1 MQFDFVYR
9 VYQIYKQN
17 YSDKNKLIGIS
28 FGQDSIS
35 LLFILFYIQEI
46 LNKST
51 HLLHCN
57 HFYQTNNF
65 YILREG
71 FKISYLLNSNLII
84 SCPISNLETETNQRA
99 WRHRIFKR
107 SINMLNLNSI
117 YLGHTKTDKIETF
130 LFNLFRGGSLTN
142 LTNFTEKNTYFDH
155 ECFKTSNNNLFLKV
169 NPYLEIN
176 LYRPLINSS
185 RQTIKNLI
193 KNNNIPNLIDYSNFD
208 TKFNRNKIRLLL
220 LPLLKVYFNTN
231 IEEQIERSL
240 IQAEIDNLYFKTKII
255 KLLNKKNKLNKSEFK
270 RLSKAEKYRF
280 LKQVLN
286 CYSGK
291 DVNFNLIK
299 KIETKI

>member
-17 YSDKNKLIGIS
+17 YSDKNKLIGVS

-51 HLLHCN
+51 YLVHCN

-65 YILREG
+65 YIIREG

-84 SCPISNLETETNQRA
+84 SCPINNIETETNQRA

-107 SINMLNLNSI
+107 SINMLNFNSI

-130 LFNLFRGGSLTN
+130 LFNLFRGGNLTN
-142 LTNFTEKNTYFDH
+142 LTNFTAKNTYFDH
-155 ECFKTSNNNLFLKV
+155 ECFKTSNDKLFLKV
-169 NPYLEIN
+169 NPYLKIN
-176 LYRPLINSS
+176 FYRPLINSS

-193 KNNNIPNLIDYSNFD
+193 KNNNIPNLIDYTNFD

-220 LPLLKVYFNTN
+220 LPILKVYFNTN
-231 IEEQIERSL
+231 IEDQIERSL

-255 KLLNKKNKLNKSEFK
+255 KLISKKNKLNKSQFK